1 MRNPGNKVSR
11 KYGALTICMENQEI
25 SGRIQM
31 EWFIPVGI
39 FRKKSN
45 TLSAYH
51 FARKFRWKIL
61 SNGTGIFLGTENRNG
76 IQLYHLQNTGKVSA
90 FSGHEA

>member
-1 MRNPGNKVSR
+1 
-11 KYGALTICMENQEI
+11 
-25 SGRIQM
+25 M

-39 FRKKSN
+39 FRKESN

-61 SNGTGIFLGTENRNG
+61 SNGAGIFWGAPKTGTRLSCTIYKIPVKFSLSLEMKPDTSSP
-76 IQLYHLQNTGKVSA
+76 NTWYRK
-90 FSGHEA
+90 FSSFR

>member
-1 MRNPGNKVSR
+1 
-11 KYGALTICMENQEI
+11 
-25 SGRIQM
+25 M

-76 IQLYHLQNTGKVSA
+76 IQLYHLQNTGKFPLSLDMKPDTSNPNKWCRR
-90 FSGHEA
+90 FRSFR

>member
-1 MRNPGNKVSR
+1 
-11 KYGALTICMENQEI
+11 MENQEI

-76 IQLYHLQNTGKVSA
+76 IQLHHLQNTGKVSA
-90 FSGHEA
+90 FSGHEAWH